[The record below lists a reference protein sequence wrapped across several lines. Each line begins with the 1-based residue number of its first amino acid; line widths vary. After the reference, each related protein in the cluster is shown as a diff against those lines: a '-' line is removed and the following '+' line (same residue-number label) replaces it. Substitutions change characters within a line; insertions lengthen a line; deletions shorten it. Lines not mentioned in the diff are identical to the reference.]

1 MYGGG
6 HDVRPLLGCTKM
18 IKAVLFDMDGVLAFT
33 EGFYRQ
39 RRENYLAEHGIYFD
53 KFPDATGDSDASIWK
68 KLIPHKKKRALL
80 KKQYQVYAAEHPT
93 PWKKLLN
100 PDVPQTFKQLYSL
113 GMKLGIASSSPR
125 PLINEFVE
133 NAEIGCYLSF
143 MLSGDECTAFKPAPD
158 IYLKCMQKL
167 EVKAQETVI
176 IEDSSIGICAGKA
189 AGAHVIALRTEEVSE
204 HEQVD
209 AELSINHL
217 SDMVQLVLDGS
228 FG

>member
-1 MYGGG
+1 
-6 HDVRPLLGCTKM
+6 M

-53 KFPDATGDSDASIWK
+53 KFPDVTGDSDASIWE
-68 KLIPHKKKRALL
+68 KLISHEKKRTLL
-80 KKQYQVYAAEHPT
+80 KKAYQAYTEEHPT
-93 PWKKLLN
+93 PWKKILN
-100 PDVPQTFKQLYSL
+100 PDVPRTFSQLYNL
-113 GMKLGIASSSPR
+113 GIKLAIASSSPR

-133 NAEIGCYLSF
+133 SAAIGCYLSF
-143 MLSGDECTAFKPAPD
+143 VLGGDECIAFKPAPD

-176 IEDSSIGICAGKA
+176 VEDSSIGICAGKA
-189 AGAHVIALRTEEVSE
+189 AGAHVVALRTEEVSE
-204 HEQVD
+204 HEQVG

-217 SDMVQLVLDGS
+217 TDVVRLVLGSS